1 VKQAPWLLVRPG
13 ELAAGSVVKLEPAE
27 GRHATGALRLAPGR
41 DVVLTDGA
49 GGVGSGVLTVVRR
62 GRAEVAVGPVDHV
75 PAPVSGL
82 TLAMA
87 VLAGGAMDLVVQ
99 KAVELGVRR
108 FVPVCCE
115 RSQFGLERAAGRT
128 DHWTR
133 LAMQALKQCRRAWAM
148 EIAAPISLA
157 DLVASTEPSRG
168 IVADA
173 DGDRLKAF
181 EPTSADPVLLVG
193 PEGGFSPEE
202 TSVIEAAGW
211 PRICL
216 GPHVLRAET
225 AAIAGAAV
233 VAACMVD
240 GSGLHS

>member
-13 ELAAGSVVKLEPAE
+13 ELAAGRAVKLEPAE
-27 GRHATGALRLAPGR
+27 ARHATGALRLTPGR
-41 DVVLTDGA
+41 EVLLTDGA
-49 GGVGSGVLTVVRR
+49 GGVGFGVLTLARR
-62 GRAEVAVGPVDHV
+62 GRAEVSVDRVDRV

-108 FVPVCCE
+108 FVPVCCD
-115 RSQFGLERAAGRT
+115 RSQFGRERAVERT

-148 EIAAPISLA
+148 EIEAPISMT
-157 DLVASTEPSRG
+157 DLVATTESNRG

-173 DGDRLKAF
+173 DGDRVKTF
-181 EPTSADPVLLVG
+181 EPISADPILLVG

-202 TSVIEAAGW
+202 TSAIEAAEW

-225 AAIAGAAV
+225 AAIAGVAV
-233 VAACMVD
+233 ITAGIAD
-240 GSGLHS
+240 RSELHS